1 MKYKVKTKVETIT
14 TNTILQSEDFGGWQ
28 AVNVGD
34 TPVNVNGVILKP
46 DGKVIGLDYTTLHPN
61 VVWDE
66 PIRIVF
72 FADGGTNP
80 MVIVTRLKY
89 SENESK

>member
-34 TPVNVNGVILKP
+34 TPVNVNGVTLQP
-46 DGKVIGLDYTTLHPN
+46 DGQVIGLDYTTLQPN

-72 FADGGTNP
+72 WEGSGSRP

-89 SENESK
+89 IEK

>member
-1 MKYKVKTKVETIT
+1 MKYKVKSKVETIT

-34 TPVNVNGVILKP
+34 TIANVNGITLEP
-46 DGKVIGLDYTTLHPN
+46 DGKIIGLDYTTLQPN
-61 VVWDE
+61 VIWDE

-72 FADGGTNP
+72 LEGSGSHP
-80 MVIVTRLKY
+80 MVVVTRLKY
-89 SENESK
+89 IEK